1 MTDTTRRSV
10 LTVAAALA
18 SATVAGTLAI
28 LVSRVADPVFAAIAR
43 HQAAAQTVDALIVE
57 RQRIYTAGDDN
68 IPEFDPALVEGEHRA
83 AQAVISTVPT
93 TNAGRQALKE
103 HLAHER
109 YGVCRAY
116 MPDFLDTV
124 RAYAG

>member
-1 MTDTTRRSV
+1 MAV
-10 LTVAAALA
+10 VAQYDPDDP
-18 SATVAGTLAI
+18 I
-28 LVSRVADPVFAAIAR
+28 LAAISA

-68 IPEFDPALVEGEHRA
+68 IPEFDPAIIEVEHRA
-83 AQAVISTVPT
+83 AQAVVSTIPA
-93 TNAGRQALKE
+93 TNAGREALKE

-124 RAYAG
+124 RAAMACA